1 MADYLLLASPS
12 LGCYREATASKQS
25 ITFCLPSWHTLPS
38 PPERDFCVMGYFLSI
53 PSTFPIERAIIA
65 RQAFLLCIPDGAGWP
80 RIPAPNPIFP
90 NGDDP
95 VATTNA
101 ATAPVE
107 LGKPAKTKHRS
118 AEITHDPQ
126 RAPARA
132 MLMAMGI
139 THEDMEKPFVAI
151 ANLASDVTP
160 CNVHLSRFA
169 NGAKEGVRAAD
180 GVPFEFGTITVS
192 DGISM
197 GTEGMKT
204 SLVSREVIADSIELV
219 TFGERMDGLIT
230 IAGCDK
236 NMPGCMMAL
245 ARLNVPGIFMY
256 GGSIMPGQ
264 YNGRDVNIQ
273 DVFEAVGGYA
283 KGDVSFEELRDLEC
297 RACPGEGSCAGLFT
311 ANTMST
317 AIEVMGMSLPGDAS
331 IPAIDPRKLGESRDV
346 GRALMRLLEEDVRP
360 RDIMTK
366 QAFENAITVGV
377 AMGGSTN
384 IVLHLLAIANEAG
397 VPLALEDFERI
408 SASTP
413 YIADMKPAGRYVMAD
428 LSRYGGIALVMK
440 RLLAAG
446 LLHGDAMTVT
456 GRTVAQNLESIS
468 VVDDQPVITQVD
480 TPRSPTGG
488 LAILRGNLA
497 PDGAVIK
504 VAGHQERVYRGPARV
519 FDQEPAAFQAIQRGE
534 IKAGDIVI
542 IRYEG
547 PKGGPGMQEMLG
559 VTAAIVGQGLGDD
572 VALVTDGRFSGASHG
587 PMVGHVAPEAAVG
600 GPIAL
605 LQEGDE
611 VTLDIPA
618 RQLNVMLT
626 EEELT
631 DRRAN
636 WQPLPPNYTTGALA
650 KYAKLASSASE
661 GAVTG

>member
-1 MADYLLLASPS
+1 M
-12 LGCYREATASKQS
+12 
-25 ITFCLPSWHTLPS
+25 
-38 PPERDFCVMGYFLSI
+38 
-53 PSTFPIERAIIA
+53 
-65 RQAFLLCIPDGAGWP
+65 
-80 RIPAPNPIFP
+80 
-90 NGDDP
+90 
-95 VATTNA
+95 ATTNA
-101 ATAPVE
+101 ATAPTG

-160 CNVHLSRFA
+160 CNVHLGRFA
-169 NGAKEGVRAAD
+169 NAAKEGVRAGE

-245 ARLNVPGIFMY
+245 ARLNVPGLFMY

-264 YNGRDVNIQ
+264 WNGRDVNIQ

-283 KGDVSFEELRDLEC
+283 KGDITFDELRDLEC

-311 ANTMST
+311 ANTMAT

-331 IPAIDPRKLGESRDV
+331 IPAIDPRKLGEARDV
-346 GRALMRLLEEDVRP
+346 GRAVTRLLEEDIRP

-377 AMGGSTN
+377 SMGGSTN
-384 IVLHLLAIANEAG
+384 IVLHLLAMAREAE
-397 VPLALEDFERI
+397 VPLTLEDFERI

-456 GRTVAQNLESIS
+456 GKTLAENLDGVS
-468 VVDDQPVITQVD
+468 VIDDQPIITEVD
-480 TPRSPTGG
+480 SPRSPTGG

-534 IKAGDIVI
+534 VKAGDIVI

-605 LQEGDE
+605 LREGDE

-618 RQLNVMLT
+618 RQLNVKLT
-626 EEELT
+626 EEEMT

-661 GAVTG
+661 GAVTR